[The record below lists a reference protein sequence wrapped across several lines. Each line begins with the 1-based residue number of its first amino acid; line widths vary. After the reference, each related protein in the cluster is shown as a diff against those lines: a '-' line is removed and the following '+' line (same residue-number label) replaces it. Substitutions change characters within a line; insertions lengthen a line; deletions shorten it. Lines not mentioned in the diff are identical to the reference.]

1 MNSNE
6 ASSDQLVRQ
15 LQNQIEEL
23 RSTMVQKDYLSQIV
37 TKISTLLIKTEKGVF
52 KRTRADSTPS
62 LTSEDYKSERS
73 FSNGSD
79 EFAG

>member
-1 MNSNE
+1 
-6 ASSDQLVRQ
+6 
-15 LQNQIEEL
+15 
-23 RSTMVQKDYLSQIV
+23 MVQKDYLSQIV
-37 TKISTLLIKTEKGVF
+37 TKISTLLIQTEKGVF